1 MQNAASRELA
11 RRWSDEIGRAA
22 FDEAAPWL
30 RELRDSA
37 VAAFA
42 SGGLPHRKVEAWKYT
57 PLRLLEARAPAL
69 SAERGAPGPVAAPEP
84 LVSDV
89 PGVLLVDGA
98 LATLDGD
105 LPDGVRL
112 LTLREALAR
121 HETPIREMAQ
131 RVGLGGP
138 THAFTA
144 LNTAFIDRA
153 RVLHVADG
161 VDAGRLLLRWV
172 FSGQAADRLD
182 FARLF
187 LLLGDGA
194 RLDLV
199 EQFESPAGATG
210 ALNVMLQARLGTSAE
225 LTHTRVQHESD
236 EAMLLTST
244 SVEQGAKSRFR
255 YHGFDLG
262 GGLVRHELYAELL
275 GEGAACDLGGACV
288 LDHKRHGETRISVDH
303 AAPNCR
309 SEQLFRGV
317 LGGRSRGVF
326 NGRALIRE
334 GADGSSVR
342 QSNANLLLSPLAE
355 MDTKPELEIYADEV
369 EASHGATVGQLDE
382 TAVFYLRSRGLSDS
396 QARRILTSAFCHL
409 VSNRIA
415 DRELAERIGE
425 LLDGAMPEA
434 GS

>member
-1 MQNAASRELA
+1 MITAANRELA

-37 VAAFA
+37 VMAFA

-69 SAERGAPGPVAAPEP
+69 PAERPEP
-84 LVSDV
+84 AAVDAPQPIV
-89 PGVLLVDGA
+89 ADAPRVLSVDGEPVSVEG
-98 LATLDGD
+98 T
-105 LPDGVRL
+105 LPDGVRW
-112 LTLREALAR
+112 LTLREALER
-121 HETPIREMAQ
+121 HEDPIREMAQ

-138 THAFTA
+138 THAFSA

-153 RVLHVADG
+153 RVVHVAAG
-161 VDAGRLLLRWV
+161 VDAGRLLLHWA
-172 FSGQAADRLD
+172 FSGQASDRLD

-187 LLLGDGA
+187 ILLDDGA
-194 RLDLV
+194 RLDLI
-199 EQFESPAGATG
+199 EQYESTADATG
-210 ALNVMLQARLGTSAE
+210 TLNVMLQARLGRGAE
-225 LTHTRVQHESD
+225 LALTRVQRESD
-236 EAMLLTST
+236 AAMLLTAT
-244 SVEQGAKSRFR
+244 SVEQGADSRFR

-262 GGLVRHELYAELL
+262 GGLVRHELYAELM
-275 GEGAACDLGGACV
+275 GEGASCDLGGACV
-288 LDHKRHGETRISVDH
+288 LDRKRHGETRISVDH
-303 AAPNCR
+303 AAPNCV
-309 SEQLFRGV
+309 SEQFFRGV

-382 TAVFYLRSRGLSDS
+382 SAVFYLRSRGLGDAE
-396 QARRILTSAFCHL
+396 ARRMLTSAFCHA
-409 VSNRIA
+409 VSDRLA
-415 DRELAERIGE
+415 DRDLAETIGA
-425 LLDGAMPEA
+425 LLDNAMPA
-434 GS
+434 SD